1 MRSYAMVS
9 VVDGGLRYA
18 MVSVV
23 DGGLRY
29 AMVGHLR
36 PGNPAAQL
44 RVAFRTRN
52 VETLSPRPA
61 STAAPV
67 TVHTRA
73 GMLRSP

>member
-1 MRSYAMVS
+1 MGSQAMVS
-9 VVDGGLRYA
+9 VVDGGPRYA

-29 AMVGHLR
+29 AMGHLR

-44 RVAFRTRN
+44 RFAFRTRN

-61 STAAPV
+61 PTAAPV